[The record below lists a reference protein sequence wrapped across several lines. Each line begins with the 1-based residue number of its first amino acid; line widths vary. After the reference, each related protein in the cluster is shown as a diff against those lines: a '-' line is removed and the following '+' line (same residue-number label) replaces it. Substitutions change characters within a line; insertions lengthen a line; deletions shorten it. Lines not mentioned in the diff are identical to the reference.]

1 MGPVD
6 LVFLIEGS
14 DAVNES
20 LFRTMLD
27 IVKDTLNR
35 FPISINRTH
44 VAIAIYATE
53 TQIVIN
59 LNGSYDKNK
68 ISAVLESITKPTGV
82 CLAGKALQAVKN
94 NIYTKAGRTG
104 AASLV
109 LLHVM
114 CSDSLDDVIEPAKE
128 LRNLGV
134 KILAAGACP
143 SANKAELCNI
153 GSPPL
158 CNNSVLMQILKPP
171 SSPGRELADRLRQ
184 G

>member
-6 LVFLIEGS
+6 LVFLIEGC

-27 IVKDTLNR
+27 IVKDTLSH

-44 VAIAIYATE
+44 VAFAIYAAE
-53 TQIVIN
+53 TQIVVN
-59 LNGSYDKNK
+59 LKDSYDKNK
-68 ISAVLESITKPTGV
+68 ITAILESVTKPTGV

-94 NIYTKAGRTG
+94 NIYIKTGRSG

-109 LLHVM
+109 LLLVM
-114 CSDSLDDVIEPAKE
+114 CTDSIDDVILPAKD

-134 KILAAGACP
+134 KIVAAGACL
-143 SANKAELCNI
+143 SANKADLCNI

-158 CNNSVLMQILKPP
+158 CSNSVLIQMLKPS
-171 SSPGRELADRLRQ
+171 SSPGKELADRLKK